1 MSRKNWTSD
10 KLFQRLLENKTQRT
24 YWENISELRKRVS
37 QDVYDR
43 STLLARS
50 NNDNEKIIGI
60 DVLAQLGF
68 DPRLN
73 KSQTVQL
80 YFELLENHQS
90 PKVLYSILH
99 AIGHNNENL
108 KGTQI
113 SKLVEFKNH
122 RYSNVRYSLVHALS
136 GVESELAIETLIE
149 LSRDKNTEIRDW
161 ATFAIGSQIET
172 NNSDIIDALWERIH
186 DEDEKTRH
194 EAIAGLSKRKDTR
207 VKEILK
213 KELKEINDHGSLIL
227 ESIEDYGDTDFIPLL
242 ELQIET
248 NKKTKQVNVEWL
260 LDSLETLKTNSQ
272 QTI

>member
-24 YWENISELRKRVS
+24 YWENISELRKRVN
-37 QDVYDR
+37 QAVYDK
-43 STLLARS
+43 STELAKS
-50 NNDNEKIIGI
+50 DNDNEKIIGI

-73 KSQTVQL
+73 KSQSVKL
-80 YFELLENHQS
+80 YFGLLENQLS

-99 AIGHNNENL
+99 AIGHNNEDLNS
-108 KGTQI
+108 TQI
-113 SKLVEFKNH
+113 SKLIEFKNH
-122 RYSNVRYSLVHALS
+122 RYSSVRFSLVFALS
-136 GVESELAIETLIE
+136 GVENTLAIETLIE

-172 NNSDIIDALWERIH
+172 NNSGIIHALWERIN

-194 EAIAGLSKRKDTR
+194 EAIAGLSKRKDPR

-213 KELKEINDHGSLIL
+213 KELENIDDHGSLIL
-227 ESIEDYGDTDFIPLL
+227 ESIENYGDKDFIPLL
-242 ELQIET
+242 EQQIET
-248 NKKTKQVNVEWL
+248 NKRRTRVNEEWL

-272 QTI
+272 QML

>member
-24 YWENISELRKRVS
+24 YWENISELRKRVG
-37 QDVYDR
+37 QNVYDR

-50 NNDNEKIIGI
+50 NNDNEKVIGI

-99 AIGHNNENL
+99 AIGHNNEDL
-108 KGTQI
+108 KRTQI

-122 RYSNVRYSLVHALS
+122 RYSSVRYSLVHALS

-149 LSRDKNTEIRDW
+149 LSGDKNTDIRDW
-161 ATFAIGSQIET
+161 ATFAIGSQIEI
-172 NNSDIIDALWERIH
+172 NSSEIIHALWDRIN

-194 EAIAGLSKRKDTR
+194 EAIAGLSKRKDSR

-213 KELKEINDHGSLIL
+213 KELENVDENGSLVL
-227 ESIEDYGDTDFIPLL
+227 ESIEDYGDKDFIPLL
-242 ELQIET
+242 EQQIET
-248 NKKTKQVNVEWL
+248 NKRTNRVNEKWL

-272 QTI
+272 QTL